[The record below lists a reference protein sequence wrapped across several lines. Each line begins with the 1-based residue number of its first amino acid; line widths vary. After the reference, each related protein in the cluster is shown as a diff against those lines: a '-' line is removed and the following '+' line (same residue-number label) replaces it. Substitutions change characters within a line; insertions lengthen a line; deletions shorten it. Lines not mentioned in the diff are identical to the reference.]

1 MIVITVSQEIQAK
14 IVEKLMQFKG
24 LVSISRA
31 IHMLS
36 SVWVLIL
43 ALTILVDVFGR
54 VLFLSPLP
62 GTKEILQ
69 NSVIAV
75 AFLQIPLA
83 VFSASMLRTTISSDA
98 MPPLFQRLVRTI
110 GNALG
115 LLLFGAI
122 AFASLPE
129 AFDAFRIGEYEG
141 EGALRIYT
149 WPIRFLIV
157 ATAIFAAVAYLA
169 MTIADWCGGLDDAGA
184 LTSH

>member
-1 MIVITVSQEIQAK
+1 M
-14 IVEKLMQFKG
+14 
-24 LVSISRA
+24 
-31 IHMLS
+31 
-36 SVWVLIL
+36 
-43 ALTILVDVFGR
+43 TILVDVFGR
-54 VLFLSPLP
+54 ILFLSPLP

-83 VFSASMLRTTISSDA
+83 IFSSSMLRTSLLSVA
-98 MPPLFQRLVRTI
+98 LPLPVQRLLRTA
-110 GNALG
+110 GNILG

-122 AFASLPE
+122 AYASLPE
-129 AFDAFRIGEYEG
+129 AFDAYRLGEYEG

-157 ATAIFAAVAYLA
+157 GTAIFAAFAYLA
-169 MTIADWCGGLDDAGA
+169 MTIADWRGELDDANA

>member
-1 MIVITVSQEIQAK
+1 
-14 IVEKLMQFKG
+14 MQFNG
-24 LVSISRA
+24 LVKISRL
-31 IHMLS
+31 IHMVS

-43 ALTILVDVFGR
+43 AVTILVDVFGR
-54 VLFLSPLP
+54 ILFLSPLP

-83 VFSASMLRTTISSDA
+83 IFSASMLRTTLLSDV
-98 MPPLFQRLVRTI
+98 MPAPLQRLLRTI
-110 GNALG
+110 SNALG
-115 LLLFGAI
+115 LALFGAI
-122 AFASLPE
+122 AYAALPE

-157 ATAIFAAVAYLA
+157 ATAIFSAVAYLA
-169 MTIADWCGGLDDAGA
+169 MTIADWRGALDDKNA

>member
-1 MIVITVSQEIQAK
+1 MKFNALVRVSR
-14 IVEKLMQFKG
+14 L
-24 LVSISRA
+24 

-43 ALTILVDVFGR
+43 GLTILVDVFGR

-69 NSVIAV
+69 SSVVSV

-83 VFSASMLRTTISSDA
+83 IFSSSMLRTTLLSDA
-98 MPPLFQRLVRTI
+98 LPQFVQRVLRTVS
-110 GNALG
+110 NVLG

-122 AFASLPE
+122 AYAALPE

-141 EGALRIYT
+141 EGALRIAT
-149 WPIRFLIV
+149 WPIRFLVV
-157 ATAIFAAVAYLA
+157 ATAIFSAVAYVA
-169 MTIADWCGGLDDAGA
+169 MTIADWRGSLDDHNA

>member
-1 MIVITVSQEIQAK
+1 MATNVLVRVSR
-14 IVEKLMQFKG
+14 L
-24 LVSISRA
+24 
-31 IHMLS
+31 IHMVS

-43 ALTILVDVFGR
+43 GLTILVDVFGR
-54 VLFLSPLP
+54 ILFLSPLP

-83 VFSASMLRTTISSDA
+83 VFSASMLRTTLLSDV
-98 MPPLFQRLVRTI
+98 MPAFVQRMLRTI

-122 AFASLPE
+122 AYASLPE
-129 AFDAFRIGEYEG
+129 AFDAFRLNEYEG
-141 EGALRIYT
+141 EGSLRIYT

-157 ATAIFAAVAYLA
+157 ATAIFSALAYLT
-169 MTIADWCGGLDDAGA
+169 MTIADWRGELDDVDA

>member
-1 MIVITVSQEIQAK
+1 MK
-14 IVEKLMQFKG
+14 FKG
-24 LVSISRA
+24 LVSISRL

-43 ALTILVDVFGR
+43 AVTILVDVVGR
-54 VLFLSPLP
+54 IVFLSPLP
-62 GTKEILQ
+62 GTKEVLQ

-83 VFSASMLRTTISSDA
+83 IFSSSMLRTTLISDA
-98 MPPLFQRLVRTI
+98 LPPPVQKILRIF
-110 GNALG
+110 GNTLG

-122 AFASLPE
+122 AYAALPE
-129 AFDAFRIGEYEG
+129 AFDALRLGEYEG

-157 ATAIFAAVAYLA
+157 ATAIFSAIAYVA
-169 MTIADWCGGLDDAGA
+169 MTIADWRDDLDPSNA

>member
-1 MIVITVSQEIQAK
+1 M
-14 IVEKLMQFKG
+14 
-24 LVSISRA
+24 SRL

-43 ALTILVDVFGR
+43 GLTILVDVFGR

-69 NSVIAV
+69 SSVVAV

-83 VFSASMLRTTISSDA
+83 IFSSSMLRTTLLSDA
-98 MPPLFQRLVRTI
+98 LPASVQRLLRTVS
-110 GNALG
+110 NTLG

-122 AFASLPE
+122 AYAALPE
-129 AFDAFRIGEYEG
+129 AFEAFQIGEYEG
-141 EGALRIYT
+141 EGALRIVT
-149 WPIRFLIV
+149 WPVRFLVV
-157 ATAIFAAVAYLA
+157 ATATFSAVAYIG
-169 MTIADWCGGLDDAGA
+169 MTIADWRGSLDDHNA